1 MEIIKASGISFRY
14 GDEPVLSNIDF
25 TVSTGDFVAV
35 IGANGAGKSTML
47 KLILGEL
54 EPAAGVIE
62 LFGEDSRKFKDWPR
76 IGYVPQSAYSKL
88 SGFPATVQEIV
99 GSGLYSKIG
108 LFRFPNES
116 HRERVRWALD
126 KTGMRPFAKK
136 LAGSLSGGQQQRVLI
151 SRVLVANPDVMLLD
165 EPASGV
171 DAESAASIYDL
182 LGKMSREAG
191 LAVVMVTH
199 DMAKA
204 KRHVSRVLQLDQ
216 GSLVTYPKTMSGT

>member
-14 GDEPVLSNIDF
+14 GDEPVLANIDF
-25 TVSTGDFVAV
+25 TVKAGDFVAV
-35 IGANGAGKSTML
+35 IGANGAGKSTLL

-54 EPAAGVIE
+54 EPASGVIE

-76 IGYVPQSAYSKL
+76 IGYVPQNAYSKL
-88 SGFPATVQEIV
+88 SGFPATVEEIV
-99 GSGLYSKIG
+99 GAGLYSKIG

-116 HRERVRWALD
+116 HKEKARWALEM
-126 KTGMRPFAKK
+126 TGMAQHAKK

-151 SRVLVANPDVMLLD
+151 SRVLVASPDAMLLD

-171 DAESAASIYDL
+171 DTESAASIYEL

-204 KRHVSRVLQLDQ
+204 KRHVSRVLQLEQ
-216 GSLVTYPKTMSGT
+216 GCLAT